1 MSRDWIDNELP
12 EGVQAA
18 KGENKPLVVVFRCIP
33 CEACLESDDDVE
45 RDGFIGL
52 QVYGISKGEGPHL
65 VRWRGI
71 CIREL
76 RPGETPPGTR

>member
-12 EGVQAA
+12 EGILAA

-52 QVYGISKGEGPHL
+52 QVYGIPEDEGPHL

-71 CIREL
+71 SIREL
-76 RPGETPPGTR
+76 RPGEKPPVTR